1 MPSVTLAEAAKL
13 QNNVLVQGV
22 IESIVTVNQV
32 YRVMPFDTIEGNA
45 IEYSRENAIGGVDVI
60 DIGGDDTVN
69 VITAQAKTAAT
80 FSSVT
85 SALKVLLGDAYVDHF
100 IQTTMQ
106 TPNNQKAVQVASKAK
121 GLARQYQ
128 DLMIN
133 GDQTGTPKQFNGLL
147 KLLPTGHAQVKS
159 YANVALTLDMLDE
172 LISMVKSKDGQVDF
186 IMSHDA
192 AIRKY
197 FSLLRALGGAGVNEV
212 YTLPGGGTVPSYR
225 GIPWFRN
232 DWCAAAGSPNL
243 VGDIFVGCW
252 DDGTRQVGLAGLT
265 SVHQSGIFVTEL
277 GEAEG
282 TNNTITRIRFY
293 ASLALFSE
301 LGLARGR
308 LIKFN

>member
-32 YRVMPFDTIEGNA
+32 YNVMPFDTIDGNA
-45 IEYSRENAIGGVDVI
+45 IEYTRENAIGGVDVI

-80 FSSVT
+80 FTPVT
-85 SALKVLLGDAYVDHF
+85 TSLKVLLGDAYVDHF

-106 TPNNQKAVQVASKAK
+106 QPNNQKAVQVASKAK

-133 GDQTGTPKQFNGLL
+133 GNQTSVPKQFHGVLQL
-147 KLLPTGHAQVKS
+147 IPAAQRKN
-159 YANVALTLDMLDE
+159 YASALMTLDMLDE

-192 AIRKY
+192 ALRKY
-197 FSLLRALGGAGVNEV
+197 FNILRALGGAGIGEV
-212 YTLPGGGTVPSYR
+212 VTLPGGGTVPGYR

-243 VGDIFVGCW
+243 VGDVFVGCW
-252 DDGTRQVGLAGLT
+252 DDGSRKVGLSGLT
-265 SVHQSGIFVTEL
+265 SVHQMGIFVTEL

-293 ASLALFSE
+293 ASLALYSE
-301 LGLARGR
+301 LAMARGQNIR
-308 LIKFN
+308 FTGT